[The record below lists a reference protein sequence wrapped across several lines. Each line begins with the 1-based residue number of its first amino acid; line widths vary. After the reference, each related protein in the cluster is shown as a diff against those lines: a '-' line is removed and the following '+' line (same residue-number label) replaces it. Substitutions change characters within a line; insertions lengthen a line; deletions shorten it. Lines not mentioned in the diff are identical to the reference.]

1 MHGSKFPADQFPFG
15 YSNLINNTFY
25 ESKQFQ
31 AESTFLMRLGSQKPI
46 YLLFCKSDD
55 LFVET

>member
-31 AESTFLMRLGSQKPI
+31 AEGTFFNAPGIKEANIFAVLQK
-46 YLLFCKSDD
+46 
-55 LFVET
+55 